1 MEPTHISDALEPV
14 LEALKAAVTGPPA
27 PKPPR
32 PGELAWYTDNVDV
45 RAWRYRNPGPD
56 GTSDTVELNYTDG
69 SIDIVLYHPDKGW
82 RFTEGHYLSPTE

>member
-1 MEPTHISDALEPV
+1 MEPIHISDALEPV

-32 PGELAWYTDNVDV
+32 PGELAWYTDDHWV
-45 RAWRYRNPGPD
+45 RAWRYLDPGPD
-56 GTSDTVELNYTDG
+56 GTSTAVELNYTDG
-69 SIDIVLYHPDKGW
+69 SIDLIVFTNGRW